1 MVDEFVTTNGTID
14 SAFTT
19 ARWRNLGMDSAHS
32 TPCTDMRNQYNLIQL
47 NSAIRYRTVTESSM
61 IMLLVGGVPFVLR
74 HFRNFGL
81 LKLKVFVDEE
91 VELE

>member
-1 MVDEFVTTNGTID
+1 MVLLIAPLPPPVGGISEWTVRILHHARICGTV
-14 SAFTT
+14 
-19 ARWRNLGMDSAHS
+19 H
-32 TPCTDMRNQYNLIQL
+32 LIQL

-91 VELE
+91 VEFE